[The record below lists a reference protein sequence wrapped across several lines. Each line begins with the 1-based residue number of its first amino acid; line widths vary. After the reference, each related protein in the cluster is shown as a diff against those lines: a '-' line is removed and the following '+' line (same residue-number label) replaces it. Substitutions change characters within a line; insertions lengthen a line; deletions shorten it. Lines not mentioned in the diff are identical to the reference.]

1 MCIRDRYIAAS
12 KIIAEAGGTTKVKGS
27 TIATPFTDPKPGMA
41 PIKSPAVTPRITI
54 SKLNGESEV
63 AKPSDKSVRRSI
75 LFPNS
80 EKLGVKRKEQWLTH
94 PFRQH
99 YFQGHFKEE
108 EHHYWGQNG
117 NS

>member
-1 MCIRDRYIAAS
+1 M
-12 KIIAEAGGTTKVKGS
+12 AEAGGTTKVSGS
-27 TIATPFTDPKPGMA
+27 TIATPFTEPKPGMA

-54 SKLNGESEV
+54 IKLNGESEV

-80 EKLGVKRKEQWLTH
+80 EKLCVKRKEQRLTYS
-94 PFRQH
+94 FRQH
-99 YFQGHFKEE
+99 YFQGNLEKKE
-108 EHHYWGQNG
+108 HQYRSQNG